1 MTWTH
6 NGAPLGPKPRP
17 WRLTRRQRVEMESAL
32 ARLRRPDPDSLAID
46 AATAAVGVDL
56 LRVLPTGTTTDST
69 WRHLRARLA
78 IALRAAL
85 RADEDARCEE
95 ATDDLRDDMGSDV
108 DDVLERVREWPALRC
123 LTGKQW
129 MASRDAPERIADHR
143 ACGFIAW
150 VADEDSGDVM
160 VCARLPV
167 RLALWER
174 AR

>member
-6 NGAPLGPKPRP
+6 NGETLGPEPRP
-17 WRLTRRQRVEMESAL
+17 WRLTRRQRVEMEAAL
-32 ARLRRPDPDSLAID
+32 ADIRREPTSVGWPIAGARALGVRWPGIFPNID
-46 AATAAVGVDL
+46 DRT
-56 LRVLPTGTTTDST
+56 
-69 WRHLRARLA
+69 LRARVA

-85 RADEDARCEE
+85 RADEDARCE
-95 ATDDLRDDMGSDV
+95 AVTDDLRDDMGSDV
-108 DDVLERVREWPALRC
+108 DDVLERVREWPPLRC

-129 MASRDAPERIADHR
+129 MASGDAPDKVADHR
-143 ACGFIAW
+143 AHGFVAW